1 MCWTMTTWSKIWQT
15 RRKTYTKEVRSIAKH
30 LHVPKLIK
38 KMGTA
43 KREER
48 GRDIAKQARVE
59 LHSKDGASAKT
70 KKKARQESVL
80 KEFE

>member
-1 MCWTMTTWSKIWQT
+1 
-15 RRKTYTKEVRSIAKH
+15 
-30 LHVPKLIK
+30 
-38 KMGTA
+38 MGTA
-43 KREER
+43 KRDER